1 MSNALALP
9 DSDEIP
15 ASRLMRER
23 DQARTEAAERMRRQL
38 DAEADSARLRQ
49 RILDIRAENDRLA
62 ERLDACLEREVAAYD
77 RGNVIARERDAAQSA
92 AANWETQARQAWQRN
107 ADLERERRALVDREQ
122 ACWREAKAQA
132 RDAAAAEVADQVA
145 RLRSLVQLA
154 EATAEDYRS
163 QLAEVLQNDA
173 VGRDCD
179 TCDGTGEVDD
189 IEPRHCGG
197 PTNAYCEKTVVG
209 DCEDCFG
216 GRVAR

>member
-1 MSNALALP
+1 MATAARPLP
-9 DSDEIP
+9 TDSEIP

-49 RILDIRAENDRLA
+49 RILDVRAENDRLA
-62 ERLDACLEREVAAYD
+62 ERLDAAIVREVAAYD
-77 RGNVIARERDAAQSA
+77 RANVIAKERDVAQQ
-92 AANWETQARQAWQRN
+92 AANGL
-107 ADLERERRALVDREQ
+107 ADRCRRAESELAEIQ
-122 ACWREAKAQA
+122 AERLAHWREAKAQA

-173 VGRDCD
+173 VGKDCD
-179 TCDGTGEVDD
+179 TCGGTGEVSD
-189 IEPRHCGG
+189 IEPRGYG
-197 PTNAYCEKTVVG
+197 DGTNDYYEKTVV
-209 DCEDCFG
+209 DECEDCFG